1 MAYLNPTVHCLQET
15 LYIQDTKR
23 LKAKK
28 KKERKKVYHISSNHR
43 KARMTILIGK
53 IDFKMKNLT
62 AVKKEHFIMMKTL
75 FYQEDI
81 TITNIYAA
89 NNRIPKYVK

>member
-1 MAYLNPTVHCLQET
+1 
-15 LYIQDTKR
+15 
-23 LKAKK
+23 
-28 KKERKKVYHISSNHR
+28 
-43 KARMTILIGK
+43 MTILIGK